1 MCGAANVRS
10 DTPWCASRVRAITPP
25 EIVAVPADREQL
37 AAILKLATAEKF
49 TVTPV
54 GGGTKRNCGGIA
66 RRVDLAVSTERMQ
79 RVIDYPAS
87 DLTIT
92 VEAGITIRAL
102 RETLAQHGQM
112 LPLDVTCLNDATLGG
127 TLAANLSGPQRL
139 GYGGWRD
146 VVIGIQFVTADGRLA
161 KGGGRVVKNVAG
173 YDLPKLLIGSFGTL
187 GIITEVSLKVFPIPP
202 ATGTFVFGFSSI
214 AAATEVTHAILNSP
228 FFPQSLELLDAAAG
242 ALAGVT
248 GTCTSPYIVF
258 VSVAGPQVVVD
269 RASNDL
275 PKLLRGNGCL
285 FSQAITDGSQDRLW
299 NSLSDMTSAY
309 LRAQPAGVAIKASLP
324 LLQLTAFIGEAK
336 QLAEDAQLSTA
347 SGAHAGTG
355 IVYQYLWPEGADR
368 GPEGGDRAIEKLPR
382 VAEQIVSLAER
393 LGGRAT
399 VEWFPLAYDG
409 KLNPWGKLGDDFPLM
424 QRIKSALDPHGTLN
438 PSRFYGGI

>member
-1 MCGAANVRS
+1 MRG
-10 DTPWCASRVRAITPP
+10 DTPWCASRVRAMTPP
-25 EIVAVPADREQL
+25 EVVAVPADREQL
-37 AAILKLATAEKF
+37 AAILKLAAAETL

-54 GGGTKRNCGGIA
+54 GGGTKRDCGGIA

-112 LPLDVTCLNDATLGG
+112 LPLDVPCANDATLGG

-146 VVIGIQFVTADGRLA
+146 VVIGIQFATADGRLA

-187 GIITEVSLKVFPIPP
+187 GIITEISLKVFPIPP
-202 ATGTFVFGFSSI
+202 AAGTFMFGFSSI
-214 AAATEVTHAILNSP
+214 AAAAEFTQAILNSP
-228 FFPQSLELLDAAAG
+228 FFPQSLELVDASAG
-242 ALAGVT
+242 TLAGVA
-248 GTCTSPYIVF
+248 GTCTSPYNVI

-275 PKLLRGNGCL
+275 SKLLRGSGCL
-285 FSQAITDGSQDRLW
+285 SMQTITDGFQDRLW
-299 NSLSDMTSAY
+299 NSLSDMTPAY

-324 LLQLTAFIGEAK
+324 LRQLTTFITEAK
-336 QLAEDAQLSTA
+336 QLADDSQLSTA
-347 SGAHAGTG
+347 SSAHAGTG
-355 IVYQYLWPEGADR
+355 IVYQYLWPEG
-368 GPEGGDRAIEKLPR
+368 GDRAIEKLPR
-382 VAEQIVSLAER
+382 GAEQIVALAER